1 MLSLLVFIAG
11 IALLLFGMRFM
22 RDGLESAARRRM
34 QEALKTLTRNP
45 LVGFITGTVITAL
58 VQSSTA
64 VTVITIGFV
73 NAGILTFY
81 QAVGIVLGTNVGTCI
96 TTQIISFRIEDIAL
110 PAIGLGA
117 LLIVVPRKKSLRCLG
132 QSITGFGIIFLG
144 INTISD
150 ALEPLKNSPLFV
162 DLLAQVSSNAF
173 FGVVAGTFFTAL
185 IHSSATT
192 TGIVITLSR
201 QGLVDLPTSIAIILG
216 SNIGTCITGV
226 LAAIGTP
233 PAAKQ
238 VAAAHVVLNVIG
250 AIAVIPFIL
259 PFANLV
265 ETTAAALPRQI
276 ANAHT
281 IFNVLSSLA
290 VLPFARY
297 FARLVQK
304 IVPE

>member
-1 MLSLLVFIAG
+1 MLSLLKFCAG
-11 IALLLFGMRFM
+11 ITLLLFGMQFM
-22 RDGLESAARRRM
+22 RDGLESAARKKM
-34 QEALKTLTRNP
+34 QKALKRLTKNP
-45 LVGFITGTVITAL
+45 LVGFIAGVIITAL

-117 LLIVVPRKKSLRCLG
+117 LLIVIPQKNSWRYLG
-132 QSITGFGIIFLG
+132 QSIAGFGIIFLG
-144 INTISD
+144 INIMSES
-150 ALEPLKNSPLFV
+150 LEPLKNSPFFIN
-162 DLLAQVSSNAF
+162 LLARVSSNVF
-173 FGVVAGTFFTAL
+173 FGILAGTVFTGL

-201 QGLVDLPTSIAIILG
+201 QGLLDLPTSIAIILG

-238 VAAAHVVLNVIG
+238 VAAAHVLLNVFG
-250 AIAVIPFIL
+250 VIAVIPFIL
-259 PFANLV
+259 PFASLV
-265 ETTAAALPRQI
+265 EFTATDLPRQI

-281 IFNVLSSLA
+281 IFNVFSSLL
-290 VLPFARY
+290 VLPFTRY
-297 FARLVQK
+297 FSKLVEK
-304 IVPE
+304 MVPS